1 MTTLINTLR
10 ADLLMGRV
18 IRILD
23 IPRDQRPEAIAAVAV
38 LRDELPI
45 RVTWRTVSESHLCET
60 RLRCKCYWIGSEHLH
75 ELREGQPWI

>member
-1 MTTLINTLR
+1 MTTLIDTLR

-23 IPRDQRPEAIAAVAV
+23 IPRGQRPEAIAAIAV

>member
-1 MTTLINTLR
+1 MTTLIDTLR
-10 ADLLMGRV
+10 ADLLMCRV

-23 IPRDQRPEAIAAVAV
+23 IPRDQRPEAIAAIAV

>member
-1 MTTLINTLR
+1 MTTLIDTLR

-23 IPRDQRPEAIAAVAV
+23 IPRDQRSEAISAIAV

-75 ELREGQPWI
+75 ELRDGQPWI